1 MTTYKPHGSKL
12 LRGAAV
18 LLLSA
23 LLGTAWAQDGGTSQL
38 DVPSLITDGNSYL
51 ERGDC
56 SIAQFLFQEALRL
69 DPASADA
76 HVGRGRA
83 LACQGAYPA
92 AIEAYQA
99 ALNSNANHLLA
110 HVHLAITYQNQYR
123 RDPVAYSGRLADAL
137 DTIQRAERIDA
148 EDARVQN
155 TKGIILFQL
164 GDLAQ
169 ARTTLERA
177 VTLGTPASSGL
188 SNIERSTIQVN
199 LGHVYRDLNEL
210 ELARQAFRRA
220 VVLDPAS
227 PTAHSSLGHVSF
239 RLGDCSTAEFELSQ
253 AVNLDPSSLSAASQL
268 GIALFECGE
277 VKTSIEWLEKATQ
290 MDGAVF
296 LPQLYTYLAR
306 AYLADGKV
314 NDAVTRASHGAL
326 LSDGATLPSD
336 VAASADSYYWLGEA
350 YLRRNET
357 GDEARARDAFR
368 KALDLDPS
376 YVEAQLALDRMQ

>member
-1 MTTYKPHGSKL
+1 MTTYKPHGPSL
-12 LRGAAV
+12 LSGAAV
-18 LLLSA
+18 LLLSL
-23 LLGTAWAQDGGTSQL
+23 LLGTAWAQDGAAS
-38 DVPSLITDGNSYL
+38 VPALISDGNSYL
-51 ERGDC
+51 EIGDC

-69 DPASADA
+69 DPNSADA

-83 LACQGAYPA
+83 LACQSAYPA

-137 DTIQRAERIDA
+137 DTIQRAERINA

-177 VTLGTPASSGL
+177 VALGSPSTSGL
-188 SNIERSTIQVN
+188 SNVERSTMQVN
-199 LGHVYRDLNEL
+199 LGHVYRGLSELDL
-210 ELARQAFRRA
+210 AQVAYRRA

-227 PTAHSSLGHVSF
+227 PSAHSSLGHVSF
-239 RLGDCSTAEFELSQ
+239 LLGDCSTAEFELSQ

-268 GIALFECGE
+268 GIALFECGD

-306 AYLADGKV
+306 AYMADGKV
-314 NDAVTRASHGAL
+314 DEAVTRASHGAL

-336 VAASADSYYWLGEA
+336 IAASADSYYWLGEA
-350 YLRRNET
+350 YLRRNAA
-357 GDEARARDAFR
+357 GDVNRARDAFN
-368 KALDLDPS
+368 KSLELDPS
-376 YVEAQLALDRMQ
+376 YLEAQLALDKLP